1 MKKDR
6 EKKQKYSNI
15 TDATIM
21 GSTSEES
28 ALYASANRENLSVL
42 DRLEEIS
49 KRKINPNYINQN
61 INQQAGFSA
70 ELKEQAHANAQ
81 NILMEN
87 GERLVQY
94 DNLSVDQKA
103 QIRERFPDYATPSKN
118 HEIVDYISVDEKG
131 NVIPGTATQS
141 KFVGRNGAECF
152 KEFLSKNYEKY
163 LKNGVK
169 MEIPKDFFGDFQK
182 EANIKI
188 KSLES
193 QIAKQKSFGDFQK
206 AAKLEEKLQKCKII
220 KANTRSASI
229 TKEEAIYARNHP
241 TLSTAKDVTNL
252 SHQAG
257 MNALGV
263 GALVSGGV
271 SLITNLLECVTKG
284 KDPKKAIKHTAIATL
299 KGGAYSYGVA
309 FSSSLLG
316 GMMQNSANKVIQSLG
331 KSSAPAMIVGACVA
345 NFTIF
350 GRYLSGK
357 IDEVELCKQLG
368 RTNTSLI
375 SGGAMAVA
383 GQALIPIPVVGMLIG
398 GFVGAALSEAFFN
411 ALNSKKVEL
420 ARQRRIE
427 IEKECRESIRLLEMY
442 RNQFKEVFEQ
452 YFHETTKFF
461 NQSFDELERA
471 LYAGDA
477 DLAIGVHNVISHSV
491 SNFLDHFHRLKRSKI
506 TIEGI
511 NMQDIQRQVSD
522 TRNLLNQLNANG
534 IDGDSAPGV
543 IAGCVGLGA
552 SGFTTGAIL
561 GGELAASGL
570 AGMAVLGGVVAGPAL
585 AILGAISADEME
597 KKRDDAKAYYSQV
610 KAAVKKADVM
620 IDNLLAV
627 ERVVKLFTR
636 QITKFDALFFSLSQD
651 AIATMKKHNYN
662 HSLYNQEERDQ
673 LCVAVSTLMTLSAFL
688 KVPIIDKHQKLQE
701 KAQRALE
708 IMKKQMDSL
717 ESGHYDVAMIQS
729 RQQDLENLLKDKGL

>member
-15 TDATIM
+15 TDATIV

-28 ALYASANRENLSVL
+28 MLYANANREHLFVL

-70 ELKEQAHANAQ
+70 EIKEQAHVNAN

-87 GERLVQY
+87 KERLVQY

-103 QIRERFPDYATPSKN
+103 QIKKLFPNYATPSKN

-131 NVIPGTATQS
+131 NVIPDTLTQS

-152 KEFLSKNYEKY
+152 EKFLSKDYEKY
-163 LKNGVK
+163 FENGVK

-241 TLSTAKDVTNL
+241 TLSTAKDMASH

-257 MNALGV
+257 MNAAGV
-263 GALVSGGV
+263 GALVSGGF
-271 SLITNLLECVTKG
+271 SLITNLWECVTKG
-284 KDPKKAIKHTAIATL
+284 KDPKEALKHTAIATL

-309 FSSSLLG
+309 FASSLLG
-316 GMMQNSANKVIQSLG
+316 SVMQNSANKVIQSFG
-331 KSSAPAMIVGACVA
+331 KSSLPAMIVGACVA
-345 NFTIF
+345 NVTIL

-368 RTNTSLI
+368 RTNTSLL
-375 SGGAMAVA
+375 SGGTMALA
-383 GQALIPIPVVGMLIG
+383 GQALIPIPVVGALIG

-411 ALNSKKVEL
+411 ILNSKKVEL

-442 RNQFKEVFEQ
+442 QNQFKEVFER

-477 DLAIGVHNVISHSV
+477 DLAIVVNNKS
-491 SNFLDHFHRLKRSKI
+491 R
-506 TIEGI
+506 EW
-511 NMQDIQRQVSD
+511 
-522 TRNLLNQLNANG
+522 
-534 IDGDSAPGV
+534 
-543 IAGCVGLGA
+543 LGQ
-552 SGFTTGAIL
+552 
-561 GGELAASGL
+561 
-570 AGMAVLGGVVAGPAL
+570 
-585 AILGAISADEME
+585 
-597 KKRDDAKAYYSQV
+597 K
-610 KAAVKKADVM
+610 
-620 IDNLLAV
+620 
-627 ERVVKLFTR
+627 
-636 QITKFDALFFSLSQD
+636 ALFD
-651 AIATMKKHNYN
+651 NK
-662 HSLYNQEERDQ
+662 QEGWELITSNKNIR
-673 LCVAVSTLMTLSAFL
+673 M
-688 KVPIIDKHQKLQE
+688 
-701 KAQRALE
+701 
-708 IMKKQMDSL
+708 
-717 ESGHYDVAMIQS
+717 
-729 RQQDLENLLKDKGL
+729 